1 MKEKLHFI
9 LLPILRV
16 LNNKAKQ
23 TNPLHCSGLSDSED
37 EGKEGR
43 VSTYLPLSLAGAFV
57 TCL

>member
-1 MKEKLHFI
+1 MKKKLHFT

-16 LNNKAKQ
+16 LNNKNKQ

-43 VSTYLPLSLAGAFV
+43 VSTHLPFILAGAFIV
-57 TCL
+57 H